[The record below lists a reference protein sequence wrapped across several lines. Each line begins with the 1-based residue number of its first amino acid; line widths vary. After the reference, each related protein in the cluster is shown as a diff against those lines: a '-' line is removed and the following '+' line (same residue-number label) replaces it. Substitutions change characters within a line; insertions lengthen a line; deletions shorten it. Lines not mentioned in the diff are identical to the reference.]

1 MKQLIDNKDY
11 KGIEEALAAH
21 PNLANEGIPFDEA
34 NPTKAHPLHRICDG
48 VFAGQYNEE
57 EALKMA
63 KLFLAHGADV
73 NGGELIEKKDTPL
86 VAASSLHADELAL
99 FYIANGANI
108 QHAGCSGGTALHW
121 AAWCGRPKV
130 VEKLIEAGAPI
141 NKKCIDFEA
150 TPLFWAIHGLKN
162 GGTDSLKDTSECV
175 SLLLRAGAD
184 QTIPNINGYTV
195 FDMLYESD
203 TALRGLLKESE

>member
-1 MKQLIDNKDY
+1 MKQLIDSKDY
-11 KGIEEALAAH
+11 KGIEEALAAN
-21 PNLANEGIPFDEA
+21 PSLANEGLPFDEA
-34 NPTKAHPLHRICDG
+34 NTTKAHPLHRICDG
-48 VFAGQYNEE
+48 VFAGTYTEE

-73 NGGELIEKKDTPL
+73 NGGTLIEKKDTPL
-86 VAASSLHADELAL
+86 IAAASLHADELAL
-99 FYIANGANI
+99 LYLAKGANV

-130 VEKLIEAGAPI
+130 VEQLIEAGAPI
-141 NKKCIDFEA
+141 NKICIDYEA

-162 GGTDSLKDTSECV
+162 GGTDNEKDTLACV
-175 SLLLRAGAD
+175 GLLLAAGAE
-184 QTIPNINGYTV
+184 IEVPNRNGYTV

-203 TALRGLLKESE
+203 IALRALLTKS